1 MEDLEF
7 PLLTSRIVSGLT
19 GLSERTLRHWEKKGI
34 LRESLPADR
43 RRSRRPPRKAFG
55 APRLYS
61 WREVEQ
67 LQQATH
73 LLKRKRVSIE
83 AVKRLLEQSQSASL
97 DRDWVIDRPR
107 PKVRRQRRAG
117 AAGYAGSKRFRPPT
131 RQMR

>member
-19 GLSERTLRHWEKKGI
+19 GLSERTLRKWEENGI
-34 LRESLPADR
+34 LPAGR
-43 RRSRRPPRKAFG
+43 RRTRRPPRKASG

-67 LQQATH
+67 LQQATY
-73 LLKRKRVSIE
+73 LLKGKRVPIE

-117 AAGYAGSKRFRPPT
+117 AAGYAGSKRFRGPT